1 MSEMVY
7 YSLGE
12 AVLAG
17 FIVRFIKFNHLLEI

>member
-12 AVLAG
+12 AALTGV
-17 FIVRFIKFNHLLEI
+17 FVRFIKYNHLLEI